1 MEQRLVFRIHAIQR
15 MFERGFTEDD
25 VRSVLQTGEKIE
37 YYPNDSP
44 YPTRLMLGWRGIR
57 PVHIVVADNPEENEA
72 IIITV
77 YEPDKAL
84 WEPDFRRRK
93 P

>member
-1 MEQRLVFRIHAIQR
+1 MDQRLVFRIHAIQR

-25 VRSVLQTGEKIE
+25 VRSVLQTGENIE

-44 YPTRLMLGWRGIR
+44 YPTRLVLGWRGIR
-57 PVHIVVADNPEENEA
+57 PVHIVVADNREENEI

-77 YEPDKAL
+77 YEPDRAL
-84 WEPDFRRRK
+84 WESDFRRRK

>member
-1 MEQRLVFRIHAIQR
+1 
-15 MFERGFTEDD
+15 MFERGFTEED
-25 VRSVLQTGEKIE
+25 VRSVVEAGENIE

-44 YPTRLMLGWRGIR
+44 YPSRLILGWRGRR
-57 PVHIVVADNPEENEA
+57 PVHIVVADNREENEA

-77 YEPDKAL
+77 YEPDKTL